1 MKLCRYSRFA
11 NVIRSITFRSV
22 MLAPVGDPFH
32 RKNARAHP
40 GKRDYNN
47 RVHTRSL
54 LFFMVLKPLRPNRR
68 IFVRVSSALWRR
80 SGRCDPFLP
89 PRLCSRRA
97 YDLHDNVL
105 RIRSGMEYLPRVE
118 RVEKSTCKYLNT
130 YITHRVSSNRYA
142 RSLTCETF
150 EILD

>member
-1 MKLCRYSRFA
+1 MKLRRYSRFA
-11 NVIRSITFRSV
+11 NVVRSITFRSV

-54 LFFMVLKPLRPNRR
+54 LFFMVLKPLRPNSR

-80 SGRCDPFLP
+80 PGRCDFLP
-89 PRLCSRRA
+89 LDFIP
-97 YDLHDNVL
+97 DVL
-105 RIRSGMEYLPRVE
+105 TIYMIM
-118 RVEKSTCKYLNT
+118 
-130 YITHRVSSNRYA
+130 YITSHPERDGISPTRGKGGKVD
-142 RSLTCETF
+142 L
-150 EILD
+150 